1 MILLFW
7 GIRKTQDFVP
17 EGWTLR
23 VSPFSIAIEKR
34 FSRGLSAAIFLLE
47 KVFFMLTPIY
57 YFDQDAYFSRSGRAQ
72 KLQDGSI
79 LTPATSTQTKP
90 DDQQLHDYFATRA
103 KYAETQHYEK
113 KPTNS
118 ADFVGLQISHKSQ
131 TEHDREMRKLL
142 QDLVKADSE
151 HYRVIRGSKEEG
163 LWWGVEEIPEKTVDE
178 VRTIKLSELDSAF
191 MQWYE
196 NDATVTTSLGFVADS
211 DARAMMDVNGLVTT
225 LEAQPVET
233 RASVAFMDA
242 SNQAHMLSLDQL
254 KTVQVEIIQNGQ
266 SAYQQ
271 KWALRTAIES
281 AQSKEELEA
290 IEIKFTAEDFSS

>member
-1 MILLFW
+1 M
-7 GIRKTQDFVP
+7 
-17 EGWTLR
+17 
-23 VSPFSIAIEKR
+23 
-34 FSRGLSAAIFLLE
+34 
-47 KVFFMLTPIY
+47 
-57 YFDQDAYFSRSGRAQ
+57 
-72 KLQDGSI
+72 
-79 LTPATSTQTKP
+79 PANATQTKP
-90 DDQQLHDYFATRA
+90 DDEKLKDYFA
-103 KYAETQHYEK
+103 KWDKDSESWMYEK
-113 KPTNS
+113 KPTS
-118 ADFVGLQISHKSQ
+118 AADFVGLQISHKSQ

-151 HYRVIRGSKEEG
+151 HYKVVRGSKEEG

-271 KWALRTAIES
+271 KWSMRTAIEQ
-281 AQSKEELEA
+281 ATTKEELEA
-290 IEIKFTAEDFSS
+290 IEIKFSAEDFSK

>member
-1 MILLFW
+1 M
-7 GIRKTQDFVP
+7 
-17 EGWTLR
+17 
-23 VSPFSIAIEKR
+23 
-34 FSRGLSAAIFLLE
+34 
-47 KVFFMLTPIY
+47 
-57 YFDQDAYFSRSGRAQ
+57 
-72 KLQDGSI
+72 
-79 LTPATSTQTKP
+79 PANATQTKP
-90 DDQQLHDYFATRA
+90 DDEKLKDYFA
-103 KYAETQHYEK
+103 KWDKDSESWQYEK
-113 KPTNS
+113 KPTTA

-163 LWWGVEEIPEKTVDE
+163 LWWGVAEIPEKTVDE